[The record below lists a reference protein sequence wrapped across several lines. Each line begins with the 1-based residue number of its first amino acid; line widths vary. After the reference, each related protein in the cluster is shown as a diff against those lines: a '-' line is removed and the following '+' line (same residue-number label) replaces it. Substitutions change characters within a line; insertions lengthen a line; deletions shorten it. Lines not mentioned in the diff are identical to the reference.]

1 MTYSLA
7 FSQAIIVSL
16 YIADKVEQG
25 MFDFIPTAQLSDDL
39 NLSPASTSA
48 LLRRLN
54 RAGLIE
60 TREGAKGGVRLAVP
74 PSDVTILDIFEAIER
89 GKVLFQ
95 QNVKL
100 RVTGQKP
107 DRATRALVDL
117 FNDAEAAMK
126 ERLESHTIEDLRA
139 ILNA

>member
-107 DRATRALVDL
+107 DRATRALADL